1 MEMTRRKLMLS
12 GCAALAAMG
21 LSSDASALLRLGKS
35 RKKGLAGIAPVNSD
49 LVTHWY
55 YNWTMHPAERGMPSL
70 NPGIQF
76 HPMCWG
82 WKPARQ
88 EKHPLAQATESQNKR
103 QKQDASDNSSP
114 EGLVRLRTL
123 APKVLFGFNEPD
135 KVKQANLTVEQA
147 VSAWPSFQGIA
158 HELVSPSC
166 AQPGHEW
173 MEKFV
178 SQVQK
183 QKLQLDAL
191 GYHSY
196 GSDSVESFMEGL
208 EAFHAKYQLPV
219 WVTEFAVADW
229 RARDGR
235 TVNRYSVDQVAEF
248 MKKACAYMEKT
259 PWVHGYA
266 WFPTGGQFAGPGRGP
281 LVSSMLYHEDG
292 SLNELGKLYHS
303 I

>member
-1 MEMTRRKLMLS
+1 MDITRRKLILS
-12 GCAALAAMG
+12 GSAAMAAMCA
-21 LSSDASALLRLGKS
+21 SSDLSALFMHGKS
-35 RKKGLAGIAPVNSD
+35 KKKGLAGIAPVKSG

-55 YNWTMHPAERGMPSL
+55 YDWTLHPAKKGMPFL
-70 NPGIQF
+70 NPRIQF

-82 WKPARQ
+82 WKSARG
-88 EKHPLAQATESQNKR
+88 EKHIQTEQTDIQNKSR
-103 QKQDASDNSSP
+103 KQDTSDNSSP
-114 EGLVRLRTL
+114 EGLARLRTQ

-147 VSAWPSFQGIA
+147 VSAWPLFQGVA
-158 HELVSPSC
+158 HELVGPSC
-166 AQPGHEW
+166 AQPGREW

-196 GSDSVESFMEGL
+196 GSDSAESFIENL

-229 RARDGR
+229 RARDGK

-259 PWVHGYA
+259 PWIHGYA

-292 SLNELGKLYHS
+292 SLNDLGKLYQS